1 MLVTFTQQI
10 KSCPPLLRDLSQDIH
25 SQLGD
30 IDQVNWRGNFP
41 IPINFIRKNVF
52 CEKDDILMLIVYLNY

>member
-1 MLVTFTQQI
+1 MNVFYSWFLDDIPTCKLLFSMLMTFTQQI

-30 IDQVNWRGNFP
+30 IDQVWPLELECN
-41 IPINFIRKNVF
+41 
-52 CEKDDILMLIVYLNY
+52 